1 VLLPTVRSRCQ
12 RVRFGRL
19 SEAEVASVL
28 VARCGY
34 APAEAHAAA
43 AAADGSVG
51 QALEGGSDEF
61 AAARDAAV
69 QVLAGVASARDPGAR
84 LAVAKALATGGVGR
98 TEREALA
105 RRLRAMSSL
114 VRDLGVLG
122 SDADLRWLANGDLR
136 SGLEA
141 LRPAWDRE
149 RALRAFAV
157 VDRALAAL
165 ERNASAKVVADW
177 LAVEL

>member
-1 VLLPTVRSRCQ
+1 
-12 RVRFGRL
+12 
-19 SEAEVASVL
+19 
-28 VARCGY
+28 
-34 APAEAHAAA
+34 
-43 AAADGSVG
+43 
-51 QALEGGSDEF
+51 
-61 AAARDAAV
+61 
-69 QVLAGVASARDPGAR
+69 
-84 LAVAKALATGGVGR
+84 VGR